1 MNKETLKHLIENEF
15 QRCEDIS
22 EFKQEVFKLIDL
34 YENDKPIVRTGFL
47 SIKSNE
53 DSELVPYG
61 ELCSCN
67 PKNGGNGVCGCMI
80 GNKLVP
86 KKRGTITTSGPTF
99 NQTKTNE

>member
-15 QRCEDIS
+15 QRCKGIS

-34 YENDKPIVRTGFL
+34 YENDKSIVKTDFL
-47 SIKSNE
+47 PTKFHE
-53 DSELVPYG
+53 DSDLVPYR

-67 PKNGGNGVCGCMI
+67 PKNGGSGVCHCIM

-86 KKRGTITTSGPTF
+86 KKDGFLQQR
-99 NQTKTNE
+99 NNRKL